1 MLINLRVIPDGLSG
15 GAIAVIVLLVLGTIA
30 AGAGFIY
37 YLKLKNYEF
46 NKLFGNQRTN
56 PRAQNIQMDGGGF
69 DNFSY
74 VTDPEVQ
81 IQNDNLTFKDI

>member
-1 MLINLRVIPDGLSG
+1 MINLRVIPDGVSG
-15 GAIAVIVLLVLGTIA
+15 GAIAVIVLLVLAIIA
-30 AGAGFIY
+30 CGVGFIY
-37 YLKLKNYEF
+37 YLKFKNYEF

-69 DNFSY
+69 DNVSY
-74 VTDPEVQ
+74 ATDPEVQ